1 MKQGLYFA
9 RADSVILIMIMTSS
23 GATSRMDEIFGDLD
37 AAFRFTE
44 LSVEN
49 TGGASPF
56 AQRQP
61 ADLVLSSLVSDG
73 SPGAVGDPLAFSRIP
88 HCVDQFLLLFKALV
102 GVHFTKELPHFTLVY
117 CHMSGQFYCT
127 LFIISEGLLSSV
139 FYYKT
144 KYSNY

>member
-1 MKQGLYFA
+1 
-9 RADSVILIMIMTSS
+9 MTSA

-102 GVHFTKELPHFTLVY
+102 GVHLTKELYHTSHLCTTTCQGSFTVNSL
-117 CHMSGQFYCT
+117 
-127 LFIISEGLLSSV
+127 LFQRDYFPLCSI
-139 FYYKT
+139 T
-144 KYSNY
+144 